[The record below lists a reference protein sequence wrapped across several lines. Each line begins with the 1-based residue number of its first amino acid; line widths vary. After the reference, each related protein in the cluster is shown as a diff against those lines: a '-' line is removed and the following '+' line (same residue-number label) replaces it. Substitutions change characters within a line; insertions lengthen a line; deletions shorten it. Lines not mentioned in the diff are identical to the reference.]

1 MSTRDRAAI
10 RTRDRFFTH
19 EYTDASEE
27 YERVM
32 ALDSDHAQIEKLLS
46 SIHDDYIPMGIYC
59 GMLDDTEE
67 LLGLVNELREVT
79 IKNKD
84 A

>member
-1 MSTRDRAAI
+1 MS
-10 RTRDRFFTH
+10 TRDRFFTH

-32 ALDSDHAQIEKLLS
+32 ALDSEHAQIEKLLS
-46 SIHDDYIPMGIYC
+46 SIQSVVDNHDDYIPMGIYC
-59 GMLDDTEE
+59 GLLDDTEE
-67 LLGLVNELREVT
+67 LLGLVNDLREVT

>member
-1 MSTRDRAAI
+1 MS
-10 RTRDRFFTH
+10 TRDRFFTH

-46 SIHDDYIPMGIYC
+46 SIQSVVDNHDDYIPMGIYC
-59 GMLDDTEE
+59 GLLDDTEE

>member
-1 MSTRDRAAI
+1 MS
-10 RTRDRFFTH
+10 TRDRFFTH

-32 ALDSDHAQIEKLLS
+32 ALDSEHAQIQKLLS
-46 SIHDDYIPMGIYC
+46 SIQSVVDNHDDYIPMGIYC
-59 GMLDDTEE
+59 GLLDDTEE